1 MGFFLHVLAGIGTIA
16 LVYLVLRFCR
26 FLKLYARPS
35 SLPLYRHGSESWAL
49 VTGASDGIGKCIATE
64 LARTGFNVVLHGRNS
79 SKLDGVVEGLRHDFP
94 KRKFVA
100 AVLDA
105 SSATNQEIK
114 DLVASLADIH
124 LTILVNNV
132 AGGQI
137 VQPLTNTSAD
147 QVDLS
152 LNCNARFPAQLTR
165 AILPR
170 FANSKQPSL
179 ILNIGS
185 AANSIAPYATMYG
198 GSKACNMAMSS
209 SLSTEMV
216 AEGLD
221 NKIEIL
227 CISVARVTEAAQ
239 NKAPVSLF
247 TPAASTMAK
256 AALQRVGCGRSVVV
270 GYFWH
275 AVQLAFLDVAP
286 HGVITRTVVP
296 IMRERWEEEKRKQ

>member
-1 MGFFLHVLAGIGTIA
+1 MEIISKIQIGIGTAA
-16 LVYLVLRFCR
+16 LALITVKFSR
-26 FLKLYARPS
+26 FLWLYARPS
-35 SLPLYRHGSESWAL
+35 SLATYHYGDEPWAL
-49 VTGASDGIGKCIATE
+49 VTGASDGIGKSLARE
-64 LARTGFNVVLHGRNS
+64 LARHGFNVIIHGRNPN
-79 SKLDGVVEGLRHDFP
+79 KLDGVVEKLRHDFP
-94 KRKFVA
+94 KRRFRT

-105 SSATNQEIK
+105 SSATNQQIA
-114 DLVASLADIH
+114 DLVSNIADIH

-137 VQPLTNTSAD
+137 VQPLTVTSPD

-165 AILPR
+165 AMLPR
-170 FANSKQPSL
+170 FASSDSPSL

-185 AANSIAPYATMYG
+185 AANSIVPYATMYG

-209 SLSTEMV
+209 SLSMEMV
-216 AEGLD
+216 AEGLEK
-221 NKIEIL
+221 KIEVL
-227 CISVARVTEAAQ
+227 CISVAAVTEAAQ

-256 AALQRVGCGRSVVV
+256 ATLQRVGCGRSVVV

-275 AVQLAFLDVAP
+275 AVQLAFLAALP
-286 HGVITRTVVP
+286 HIVVTRTVVP
-296 IMRERWEEEKRKQ
+296 IMRERWEDERRKM